1 MDDFLIQYCQKR
13 TKDFIVNT
21 DDLSRKKKGKR
32 VYLNDVQTR
41 ELMIQSKKFFESKVD
56 ISRKLNDKVE
66 KYLRKSIKKQ
76 VNSHRVHSF
85 NF

>member
-1 MDDFLIQYCQKR
+1 MDDFLIQYCQK
-13 TKDFIVNT
+13 TTNDFIVKT

-32 VYLNDVQTR
+32 VYLNEVQTR

>member
-1 MDDFLIQYCQKR
+1 MDDFLIQYCQK
-13 TKDFIVNT
+13 TTNDFIVKT

-32 VYLNDVQTR
+32 VYLNEVQTR

-76 VNSHRVHSF
+76 VNGHRVYSF